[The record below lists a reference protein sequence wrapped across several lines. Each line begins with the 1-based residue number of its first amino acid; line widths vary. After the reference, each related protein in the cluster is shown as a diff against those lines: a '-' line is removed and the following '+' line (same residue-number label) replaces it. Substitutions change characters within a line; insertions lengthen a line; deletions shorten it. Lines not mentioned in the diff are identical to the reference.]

1 VSRAVKPTK
10 GYVACLTRGC
20 SVSAEVRAENLMES
34 VCFSPYVLR
43 TADTGYWFGTRAY
56 NGPVSIVLFE
66 PHRYIARAD

>member
-1 VSRAVKPTK
+1 
-10 GYVACLTRGC
+10 
-20 SVSAEVRAENLMES
+20 MES